1 MGGYSTNEIFRV
13 DRGFVA
19 QVQGSAAIFAKRNQ
33 IASAAVVSRVAR
45 GAHAARRTR
54 RTPHT
59 PHTARRTP
67 HAARRT
73 LNAARCT
80 PHLVL
85 VRHRT
90 FLPHSR
96 RLHSV
101 DGGRRAPMSKA
112 LRTIAKQ
119 NVPDEFSQT
128 LTHARG
134 LLSMGKF
141 EEANSGTS
149 SFSML
154 LGDAPF
160 LDHKYTI
167 FGRVVAGDFVLSQLE
182 TLETVR
188 EGIFVK
194 PKVRAAPTPVVLSAP
209 PSETLRLRACA
220 RGRDGAVSHPWTALS
235 LRLPLS

>member
-1 MGGYSTNEIFRV
+1 MKESCAEACGFCTPPPMLEASDDPLLGPERVVLQIKYGDDDKYGDIVLGFYPSVAPVTVAHILRLVRMGGYNTNEIFRV

-19 QVQGSAAIFAKRNQ
+19 QVQG
-33 IASAAVVSRVAR
+33 
-45 GAHAARRTR
+45 
-54 RTPHT
+54 
-59 PHTARRTP
+59 
-67 HAARRT
+67 
-73 LNAARCT
+73 
-80 PHLVL
+80 
-85 VRHRT
+85 
-90 FLPHSR
+90 
-96 RLHSV
+96 V
-101 DGGRRAPMSKA
+101 DGGRRTPMSKA
-112 LRTIAKQ
+112 LRAIAKQ

-194 PKVRAAPTPVVLSAP
+194 PKTRVEIVSAI
-209 PSETLRLRACA
+209 LMYA
-220 RGRDGAVSHPWTALS
+220 DGAGGLVLDEGEKRKTEL
-235 LRLPLS
+235 